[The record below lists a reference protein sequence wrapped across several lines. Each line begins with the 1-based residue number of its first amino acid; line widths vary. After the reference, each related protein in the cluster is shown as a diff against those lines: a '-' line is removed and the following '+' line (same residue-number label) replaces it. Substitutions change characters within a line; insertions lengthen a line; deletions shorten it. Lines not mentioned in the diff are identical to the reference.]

1 MDSLIYLTIVQLIIL
16 VILMQIL
23 YKWTFMQLIH
33 KKTQEYTLRAI
44 QLITYVFLTISY
56 YF

>member
-1 MDSLIYLTIVQLIIL
+1 MQLIIL

-44 QLITYVFLTISY
+44 QLVTYVFLTISY